1 MTDYSGEALPAAK
14 KKMQI
19 KPIVQVGAGNASK
32 YMTLWSMAIMR
43 VIFRRLISV

>member
-19 KPIVQVGAGNASK
+19 KPIVQVGAGNAAK
-32 YMTLWSMAIMR
+32 
-43 VIFRRLISV
+43 SV